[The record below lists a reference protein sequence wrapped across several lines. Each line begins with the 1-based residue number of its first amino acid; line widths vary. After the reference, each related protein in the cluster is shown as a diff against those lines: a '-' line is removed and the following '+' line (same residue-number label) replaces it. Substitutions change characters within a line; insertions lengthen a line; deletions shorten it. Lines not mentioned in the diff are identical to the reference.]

1 MKIEILFPE
10 ICNLYGD
17 SANAMYLKK
26 SLKKAK
32 FIETHIND
40 KPNFIDKK
48 NKIDMVYLGSMTEEH
63 QKLVIEK
70 LLPFKEKIE
79 EYIENDKILLATGN
93 AFEVFGKYIE
103 SKDGKVDC
111 LDIFNFY
118 TKLDIDHRHN
128 SLFIG
133 EYKNIKIVGFK
144 SQFSH
149 SYLENDNEAYD
160 FIKVNRGVGLN
171 PNYNFE
177 GINKNNFYG
186 TYLLGPIL
194 PMNPFFT
201 KYLFKLLNTEEEPVF
216 MEEAMNA
223 YEYRVRELQNEKT
236 IVTSMHN

>member
-1 MKIEILFPE
+1 MKIEILYPE

-17 SANAMYLKK
+17 SANVMYLKK
-26 SLKKAK
+26 SLKKTK

-40 KPNFIDKK
+40 KPKFIDKK
-48 NKIDMVYLGSMTEEH
+48 NKIDMVYIGCMTEEH

-103 SKDGKVDC
+103 SKTEKVDC

-118 TKLDIDHRHN
+118 TKLDLEHRHN

-144 SQFSH
+144 SQFTH
-149 SYLENDNEAYD
+149 TYLESGNENYN
-160 FIKVNRGVGLN
+160 FIKVGRGVGIN
-171 PNYNFE
+171 PSYDYE
-177 GINKNNFYG
+177 GINKNNFFG

-201 KYLFKLLNTEEEPVF
+201 KYLFKLMNTEDEPAY
-216 MEEAMNA
+216 MEAAMDA
-223 YEYRVRELQNEKT
+223 YDFRVKEISNPKT
-236 IVTSMHN
+236 IVTPNH